1 MSAPENQF
9 DLMLD
14 AAPVGGLSVRR
25 SNRAR
30 RMSIRVDP
38 LGSVEVVVP
47 NRVRPPEVRS
57 FVEQNRD
64 WIRRAR
70 DQMTGG
76 VERVTVEPPAH
87 IELKAIGRERE
98 VVYQD
103 TGVRRLSLK
112 DDGRRITISGTAA
125 EEHEIF
131 RILTNWLKTEAR
143 KILPPRLEELGERYG
158 LKHQRVQI
166 RAQRSRWG
174 SCSQRGTI
182 SLNCT
187 LLLLDEPLVRY
198 LLVHELCHLRHMN
211 HSPRF
216 WQLVRRC
223 EADYEEL
230 DRRLATAWSEL
241 PGWVLVGR
249 R

>member
-57 FVEQNRD
+57 FVEENRD

-70 DQMTGG
+70 DHMTGG
-76 VERVTVEPPAH
+76 VERVRVEPPTH

-103 TGVRRLSLK
+103 SGVRRLSQK
-112 DDGRRITISGTAA
+112 PDGRRITISGTAA
-125 EEHEIF
+125 ADHEIF
-131 RILTNWLKTEAR
+131 RSRPSWLKTAAR
-143 KILPPRLEELGERYG
+143 KAWPPRLADLG
-158 LKHQRVQI
+158 
-166 RAQRSRWG
+166 
-174 SCSQRGTI
+174 
-182 SLNCT
+182 
-187 LLLLDEPLVRY
+187 
-198 LLVHELCHLRHMN
+198 
-211 HSPRF
+211 
-216 WQLVRRC
+216 
-223 EADYEEL
+223 
-230 DRRLATAWSEL
+230 
-241 PGWVLVGR
+241 
-249 R
+249 